1 MNKYNVQVEGDIDGI
16 VNLGNDNINVN
27 EGRDLQMV

>member
-1 MNKYNVQVEGDIDGI
+1 MNEYNVQVEGDIDGI

-27 EGRDLQMV
+27 REKDLLNV